1 VCIIAYICTHPVT
14 LACIRL
20 NKMGETA
27 QFSQKGTRFASR
39 KLHGHDGLPVLAQHA
54 LHFCAFQRNFLQ
66 AVAAKRRV
74 AGRRNSA
81 GSSSSSGLDLV
92 SLKRCRDLLPAPR
105 GDERRYDHP
114 QTVVADE
121 IRPEVERARP
131 EAEAVQVRGD
141 EVEQAPV
148 ELA

>member
-1 VCIIAYICTHPVT
+1 
-14 LACIRL
+14 
-20 NKMGETA
+20 MGETA
-27 QFSQKGTRFASR
+27 QFSQKGTGLLLANYTVMMVCPF
-39 KLHGHDGLPVLAQHA
+39 LHSMHCIFVPSK
-54 LHFCAFQRNFLQ
+54 RNFLQ

-74 AGRRNSA
+74 RRNSA

-92 SLKRCRDLLPAPR
+92 GLKRCRDLLPAPR

-114 QTVVADE
+114 RTVGADE